1 MISFMLED
9 QELFLSDKIVT
20 IIISFV
26 TEQSFCIARMV
37 FEKRSKDLFSQKVRI
52 LLRKTRRNAMAVLE
66 VKELTKKY
74 GEGESEVIALDHV
87 SFSVERGEFVAI
99 IGASGSGKSTLMN
112 MIGGIDYPTSGSVII
127 DGNEIQ
133 AMSEDELAI
142 FRRRNLGIVY
152 QFYNLI
158 PTLTAEENI
167 ALPWKL
173 DGRKENKERLSEIV
187 NMLGL
192 EKRAKHL
199 PGQMSGGQ
207 QQRVSIGRALINE
220 PAFILADEPTGNL
233 DSKTSREILDI
244 LKFTNQKY
252 KQTILLV
259 THDEKIALQAN
270 RIITIGDG
278 KIIKDEVMK

>member
-1 MISFMLED
+1 
-9 QELFLSDKIVT
+9 
-20 IIISFV
+20 
-26 TEQSFCIARMV
+26 
-37 FEKRSKDLFSQKVRI
+37 
-52 LLRKTRRNAMAVLE
+52 MAVLE

-74 GEGESEVIALDHV
+74 GQGESEVIALDHV
-87 SFSVERGEFVAI
+87 SFSVERGAFVAI

-112 MIGGIDYPTSGSVII
+112 MIGGLDHPTGGSVII
-127 DGNEIQ
+127 EENDITS
-133 AMSEDELAI
+133 MSEDELAI
-142 FRRRNLGIVY
+142 FRRRNLGIIY

-173 DGRKENKERLSEIV
+173 DGRKENKKRLAEILQL
-187 NMLGL
+187 LGL

-233 DSKTSREILDI
+233 DSRTGMEIMDI
-244 LKFTNQKY
+244 LKHANQKY

-259 THDEKIALQAN
+259 THDEKIALQAG

-278 KIIKDEVMK
+278 KMVKDEVMRS